1 LTQLSAEWQLLL
13 ACARTRLTPAQQE
26 AVAARVPA
34 VTDWPG
40 FLQLVD
46 RQAVAPLVWR
56 SLTGGRQVNLPEAVR
71 VGLRQRVERNTHQAL
86 LLAAELARLV
96 RRFEQAGIRVI
107 PLKGPVL
114 AVQLYGDLALR
125 HAGDLDLLVDPQRFD
140 EAEQIALELG
150 YTRFLPSFTLSPAQA
165 AAHRK
170 AYYHSVYNHQEL
182 PITVELHWQWTENDQ
197 LFPLSFED
205 TWLRC
210 GRLTIGGVALAVLP
224 LDVLLLYLCTHG
236 AKEEWCCLKWLC
248 DLPIWLAV
256 ATADDL
262 SRAAT
267 QARLLGVER
276 PLAEGLQLA
285 GDIFDILLPLPL
297 HTLIPIDPVTTT
309 LVRQSRQS
317 LCEEQPFLRTPGFR
331 QLWHV
336 WYMLKLRPEFAY
348 KRRCLYCM
356 ALRTE
361 DYGLIPLPD
370 WLFPLYFL
378 LRPLIWACRQPLK
391 RRQIARSH
399 QQNG

>member
-1 LTQLSAEWQLLL
+1 MTQLSAEWQLLL

-26 AVAARVPA
+26 QIAALVPT
-34 VTDWPG
+34 VTNWPG

-46 RQAVAPLVWR
+46 RQAVTPLVWR
-56 SLTGGRQVNLPEAVR
+56 SLTSGREINLPETVH
-71 VGLRQRVERNTHQAL
+71 VGLRQRVEHNTYQAL

-125 HAGDLDLLVDPQRFD
+125 QAGDLDLFVDPQRFD
-140 EAEQIALELG
+140 EAERIVLELG
-150 YTRFLPSFTLSPAQA
+150 YTRSSPSFTLSPVQA

-182 PITVELHWQWTENDQ
+182 PITVELHWQWIEHER
-197 LFPLSFED
+197 LLPLGFDEA
-205 TWLRC
+205 WQRC

-224 LDVLLLYLCTHG
+224 LDILLLYLCTHG
-236 AKEEWCCLKWLC
+236 AREEWCRLKWLC

-262 SRAAT
+262 SRAAV
-267 QARLLGVER
+267 QARRLGVER
-276 PLAEGLQLA
+276 PFAGGLQLA
-285 GDIFDILLPLPL
+285 SEIFNIPLPLPL
-297 HTLIPIDPVTTT
+297 HTLIPPDPVTTT
-309 LVRQSRQS
+309 LVRYNRQS
-317 LCEEQPFLRTPGFR
+317 LYQEQPFWLTPGIR

-336 WYMLKLRPEFAY
+336 WYMLKLRPELAY

-391 RRQIARSH
+391 RRQMARSSK
-399 QQNG
+399 QNG